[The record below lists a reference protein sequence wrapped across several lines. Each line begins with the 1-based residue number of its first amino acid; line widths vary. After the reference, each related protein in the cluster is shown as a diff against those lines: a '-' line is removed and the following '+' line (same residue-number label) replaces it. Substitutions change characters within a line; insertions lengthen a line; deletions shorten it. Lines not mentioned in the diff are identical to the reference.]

1 MRCDCPE
8 LGSDFE
14 HCLSSEIA
22 PAKRLSQHPIDF
34 SLSSLFVIGAID
46 RRFVYG
52 EAQGGGVDSKS

>member
-22 PAKRLSQHPIDF
+22 PAKQLSQHPIDF
-34 SLSSLFVIGAID
+34 SKQPLRDWCYRGDLFMVKLK
-46 RRFVYG
+46 V
-52 EAQGGGVDSKS
+52 EA

>member
-34 SLSSLFVIGAID
+34 SKQPLRNWCYRGDLFMVKLK
-46 RRFVYG
+46 V
-52 EAQGGGVDSKS
+52 EA